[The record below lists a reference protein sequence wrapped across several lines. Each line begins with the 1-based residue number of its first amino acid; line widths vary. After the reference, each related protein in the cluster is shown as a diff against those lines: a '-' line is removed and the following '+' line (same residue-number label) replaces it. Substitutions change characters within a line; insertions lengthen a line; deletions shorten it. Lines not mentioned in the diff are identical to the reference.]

1 MKAFPPSR
9 DRCILIVYT
18 SEPDMRTRIQK
29 WGNSLG
35 LRIPRTLARE
45 IRVEAGAE
53 VEVSVERGRLII
65 RPSPAARFHLKD
77 LVAGIT
83 PENRHGE
90 TDWGPPVGRE
100 LL

>member
-1 MKAFPPSR
+1 
-9 DRCILIVYT
+9 
-18 SEPDMRTRIQK
+18 MRTRIQK

-45 IRVEAGAE
+45 LRVEAGAE
-53 VEVSVERGRLII
+53 VEVSVERGRLVIK
-65 RPSPAARFHLKD
+65 PSQRLRFRLKD

-83 PENRHGE
+83 PDNRHEE

>member
-1 MKAFPPSR
+1 
-9 DRCILIVYT
+9 
-18 SEPDMRTRIQK
+18 MRTRIQK

-35 LRIPRTLARE
+35 LRIPRTLARQV
-45 IRVEAGAE
+45 RVEVGAE
-53 VEVSVERGRLII
+53 VEVSIERGRLVIK
-65 RPSPAARFHLKD
+65 PAKPMRYRLKD